1 MAIKYPFNSFEKTYN
16 RLGAKGTSQTTGE
29 FQTNLARIQPFGVD
43 DFSRDSQNIYME
55 ELKGGKDI
63 LKAVNQDRYA
73 QMFSEFQKFEEL
85 NINEFDNE
93 KDFKE
98 AFLDKYN
105 KQKNIS
111 DLFVKRMW
119 DFNHTPKRIGGGE
132 APKRKVEKVTI
143 DNVNMLIPSRY
154 KPKAKKKAFARA
166 TLQEEIFSLVNIK
179 TGERELVMKSFNKKL
194 GRNVFNEVASGQFRS
209 NPLK

>member
-1 MAIKYPFNSFEKTYN
+1 MAIKFPFNSFEKTYN
-16 RLGAKGTSQTTGE
+16 RLGARGTSQTTGE

-43 DFSRDSQNIYME
+43 DFSRDSQNVYME

-85 NINEFDNE
+85 NIDEFDNE
-93 KDFKE
+93 KDFKD

-105 KQKNIS
+105 KQKNIT

-119 DFNHTPKRIGGGE
+119 EYNHTPKRAGG
-132 APKRKVEKVTI
+132 AVLPTPKPRKVTV

-166 TLQEEIFSLVNIK
+166 TLEEEIVSLRNVK
-179 TGERELVMKSFNKKL
+179 TGERELIIKSFNEKL
-194 GRNVFNEVASGQFRS
+194 NRDIWTEVASGQFRS
-209 NPLK
+209 NPYK